1 MRRVYGWFTRPP
13 VWPAAAFFLISV
25 AFVASPLSAKES
37 VSMTCE
43 EGEALRVA
51 QAVQSHYESIQT
63 LGASFEQRT
72 ESVVMGMSALSDLA
86 DAEVSRGRVLLG
98 KPGLMRWT
106 YTEPQPSLVVSDGRT
121 LWVYDALARQVT
133 RVPVGQQVLAGA
145 ALQFLLGEGSLLET
159 FQIEASSCT
168 PSSVVLDLQPI
179 APASY
184 ERLGLVADP
193 KSGVIFETSIVDL
206 FGNRTRIRFS
216 DLITNQPI
224 APEQF
229 EFVVPN
235 GVEVNDLGF

>member
-1 MRRVYGWFTRPP
+1 M
-13 VWPAAAFFLISV
+13 S
-25 AFVASPLSAKES
+25 
-37 VSMTCE
+37 CQ

-51 QAVQSHYESIQT
+51 QAVQSHYESVQT
-63 LGASFEQRT
+63 LEASFEQRT
-72 ESVVMGMSALSDLA
+72 ESVVMGMSALSDLE

-121 LWVYDALARQVT
+121 LWVYDAVARQVT

-179 APASY
+179 EPASY

-193 KSGVIFETSIVDL
+193 KSGVIFEISIVDL

-216 DLITNQPI
+216 DLITNQSI

-229 EFVVPN
+229 EFVVPK
-235 GVEVNDLGF
+235 GVEVNDFSS